1 MLKKVLWFSLTL
13 LTLAALLIPAVLTVT
28 AAEPAPSGTPRTP
41 TEAQNPPAPASSP
54 FGVTYTPNGFPIL
67 GDAATPQGEDML
79 VVTARFSAR
88 YQVDAVAA
96 WTEPWDVDYKNGVMT
111 LGIRRDQI
119 QQLETLGLTVWI
131 DEAQTALM
139 NTPRLRDPNQPNGI
153 PGYACYRTV
162 EETYAT
168 AQQIV
173 AQHPTLAQWIDI
185 GNSWEKTNNPLLGY
199 DLMVL
204 KLTNQAIVDPE
215 KPKLFIMASIHARE
229 YTPAELVTRFAEY
242 LINNY
247 NTDPDVTWLLDYT
260 EIHLLLQAN
269 PDGRKQAETGLS
281 WRKNTNQNYCAT
293 DPSSRGADLNRNFS
307 FYWGCCG
314 GSSGTPCSE
323 TYRGPSAASEPETQA
338 VQNYVRSIFP
348 DQRGPALTDPAP
360 ANATGVFLDVHS
372 FSQLVLWPWGFS
384 SATAPNGTALQT
396 LGRKFAYYNNYTP
409 QQAIEL
415 YPTDG
420 TTDDFAYGDLGIA
433 AYTFE
438 LGTSFFEGCS
448 TFENTIVPQNLPAL
462 IYAAKASRTPYQ
474 TPAGPDALNVTI
486 VGGAIAPGQPANL
499 TATLNDTRFNNGQG
513 TEPTQNIAAAEYYI
527 DTPPWADGATAYP
540 MAAADGSFNS
550 SIENVTGSIDTTG
563 LSAGRHMIYV
573 RGRDAANNWG
583 AVTAQF
589 LYIIDPAVSPSIQG
603 RVRAADTGLPLAATV
618 SAGSIFS
625 ADTNPNG
632 QYEMHVVS
640 GTYTLVATPAD
651 DNYSPASVEINAP
664 DYSQITQNFWLMPYC
679 TAFSDDVEGGN
690 IGWTAQT
697 PWGIVTNKS
706 HSPTHAWTDSPSGN
720 YGNYLNTSLTSPV
733 INLSGYTDVTLDFW
747 QICDTEAGWDYCHV
761 EYSTNGGTSWTEVAT
776 YDGNHSTWEQKTIA
790 LPALDNKAN
799 ARIRFRLTSDS
810 NTVDDGWYLDDI
822 RIRGSG
828 TACLN
833 LTEPTASFESSSPD
847 LLGTTTVF
855 TDTST
860 GGMLNFVWDFGDGS
874 PLASEIDPTHQYA
887 GAGEYTVTLLVTNTL
902 GSSTFTDTVRIEY
915 LAPTLQAEKVAS
927 AASALP
933 GEVVTYTLNI
943 TLTDASQPLFSQWL
957 TDTLPA
963 ELQIITQSITL
974 NGTPF
979 PTMYHPSGHILQLF
993 SEGGLTNGQFHLE
1006 IIYAAQVITSTPPG
1020 VITNTLSVRSTSGEA
1035 VLRANTSV
1043 PLSIGDLPDLTHS
1056 KTVSAPQAYIGDT
1069 LTYTLQARLDYLGTH
1084 TATLSMTDTLP
1095 SGLEILTDSLT
1106 LNGAPMPGLYNPQ
1119 SQTIHL
1125 AESITF
1131 TDSVTVT
1138 VVYRVRVS
1146 GEFVNMPLYTA
1157 ASMDGTMPMPQ
1168 PAPAYAPVEVVWHK
1182 VYLPML
1188 LR

>member
-28 AAEPAPSGTPRTP
+28 AAEPAPAGTPRTP
-41 TEAQNPPAPASSP
+41 TEAQNPQAPARSP
-54 FGVTYTPNGFPIL
+54 FGVAYTPYGFPTF
-67 GDAATPQGEDML
+67 GDAAQPQGDDML
-79 VVTARFSAR
+79 VVKARFTAR

-119 QQLETLGLTVWI
+119 AQLETLGLTVWI
-131 DEAQTALM
+131 DEAETARM
-139 NTPRLRDPNQPNGI
+139 NAPMVADPNQTNGI

-173 AQHPTLAQWIDI
+173 AQNPTLAQWIDI
-185 GNSWEKTNNPLLGY
+185 GDSWQKTTNPLLGY

-215 KPKLFIMASIHARE
+215 KPKLFAMFAVHARE
-229 YTPAELVTRFAEY
+229 YTTAELGTRFAEY
-242 LINNY
+242 LIENY
-247 NTDPDVTWLLDYT
+247 NVNPDVTWLLDYT

-281 WRKNTNQNYCAT
+281 WRKNTNQNYCGAT
-293 DPSSRGADLNRNFS
+293 STYRGADLNRNFE

-314 GSSGTPCSE
+314 GSSGSQCAE

-338 VQNYVRSIFP
+338 IQNYVRSIFP

-372 FSQLVLWPWGFS
+372 YSQLVLWAWGFTS
-384 SATAPNGTALQT
+384 STPPNGTALQT

-409 QQAIEL
+409 QQAVDL
-415 YPTDG
+415 YTTDG
-420 TTDDFAYGDLGIA
+420 STDDFVYGDLGVA

-448 TFENTIVPQNLPAL
+448 NFENIILPDNLPAL
-462 IYAAKASRTPYQ
+462 VYAAKVSRTPYQ

-486 VGGAIAPGQPANL
+486 VGGAIAPGQPATL
-499 TATLNDTRFNNGQG
+499 TATLNDTRFYDDDGS
-513 TEPTQNIAAAEYYI
+513 EPTQNIAAAEYYI

-540 MAAADGSFNS
+540 MTAADGSFNS
-550 SIENVTGSIDTTG
+550 SIENVTATIDTTG

-618 SAGSIFS
+618 SASGLFS

-632 QYEMHVVS
+632 QYEMHVIS
-640 GTYTLVATPAD
+640 GTYTLAATPAD
-651 DNYSPASVEINAP
+651 DSYSPASAEVTAP
-664 DYSQITQNFWLMPYC
+664 DYSHITQNFWLMPYC

-733 INLSGYTDVTLDFW
+733 INLSGYTGVTLDFW

-761 EYSTNGGTSWTEVAT
+761 EYSTNGGSSWTEAAT

-790 LPALDNKAN
+790 LPALDNQAN
-799 ARIRFRLTSDS
+799 ARIRFRLTTDS

-822 RIRGSG
+822 RIRGG
-828 TACLN
+828 GVACLN
-833 LTEPTASFESSSPD
+833 LTEPNAGFESSSPT
-847 LLGTTTVF
+847 LLGASTVF
-855 TDTST
+855 TNTST
-860 GGMLNFVWDFGDGS
+860 GGMLHFVWDFGDGS
-874 PLASEIDPTHQYA
+874 PLSTEMDPTHEYA
-887 GAGEYTVTLLVTNTL
+887 GAGVYTVTLLVTNTL

-915 LAPTLQAEKVAS
+915 PTPTLQAEKVAS

-933 GEVVTYTLNI
+933 GEVVTYTLNV
-943 TLTDASQPLFSQWL
+943 TLTDASLPLFTLNL

-963 ELQIITQSITL
+963 ELQPITTSITF
-974 NGTPF
+974 NGTPL
-979 PTMYHPSGHILQLF
+979 PEMYHPETHDLWLDMGGSLSSGQQRIAI
-993 SEGGLTNGQFHLE
+993 T
-1006 IIYAAQVITSTPPG
+1006 YAAEILSNTQPG
-1020 VITNTLSVRSTSGEA
+1020 IITNTLNVYALSGET
-1035 VLRANTSV
+1035 VLRA
-1043 PLSIGDLPDLTHS
+1043 SIPVTLTVGDLPDLTHS
-1056 KTVSAPQAYIGDT
+1056 KTASAAQAYMGDT
-1069 LTYTLQARLDYLGTH
+1069 FTYTLHARLDYLGTH

-1095 SGLEILTDSLT
+1095 NGLEILTDSLT
-1106 LNGAPMPGLYNPQ
+1106 LNGTPMPSLYNPY
-1119 SQTIHL
+1119 SETIGYVGNL
-1125 AESITF
+1125 TF
-1131 TDSVTVT
+1131 TDSVTIT
-1138 VVYRVRVS
+1138 IVYRVRVT
-1146 GEFVNMPLYTA
+1146 GEFVNTPLYTTA
-1157 ASMDGTMPMPQ
+1157 AMDDLMPVAQ
-1168 PAPAYAPVEVVWHK
+1168 PAPAYAPVTLVWHEI
-1182 VYLPML
+1182 YLPL
-1188 LR
+1188 LVR